1 MAEVGALVWKGVLE
15 ERLAGE
21 VLEVRI
27 VDPAL
32 ADALV
37 GQPVD
42 VFEQQ
47 QPDHEAGLDAGP
59 ALVAVQ
65 RGDLAV
71 DPRARNRSP
80 DIVVSCFFGRILPSE
95 ARTESW
101 IV

>member
-1 MAEVGALVWKGVLE
+1 M
-15 ERLAGE
+15 ERSHTLYRT
-21 VLEVRI
+21 LS
-27 VDPAL
+27 
-32 ADALV
+32 
-37 GQPVD
+37 
-42 VFEQQ
+42 FEQQ
-47 QPDHEAGLDAGP
+47 QPDHEPGLDAGP

-80 DIVVSCFFGRILPSE
+80 DIVVSCFFGRILPSK